1 MRIGFITR
9 TLSVLAFI
17 GFSTGAMAQTW
28 SAEQQE
34 VWRFEEQQWKMTADK
49 DLSWID
55 TMVHP
60 NMVYWE
66 TVQSMPQNKAS
77 LHRWNKYG
85 NANSTVL
92 EQELFPISIVITGN
106 VAVVNYTYQIAR
118 ENNEKKREMVTGRYT
133 DVLVKEKGK
142 WMFLTW
148 TGGDDPKK

>member
-34 VWRFEEQQWKMTADK
+34 VWRFEELQWKMTADK

-66 TVQSMPQNKAS
+66 TSQAMPQNKAS
-77 LHRWNKYG
+77 LQRWNKYA
-85 NANSTVL
+85 NANGTVL

-118 ENNEKKREMVTGRYT
+118 ENNEKKREMVAGRYT